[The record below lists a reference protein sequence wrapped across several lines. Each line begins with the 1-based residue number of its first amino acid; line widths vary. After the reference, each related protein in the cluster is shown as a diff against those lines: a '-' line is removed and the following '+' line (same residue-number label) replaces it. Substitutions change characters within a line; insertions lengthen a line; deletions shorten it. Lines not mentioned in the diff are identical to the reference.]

1 MLPFLKK
8 SDAAPVV
15 QPFWHPE
22 FRNREKLP
30 DIKAV
35 RTTFWVNGP
44 AIFLVL
50 AFGMYFCI
58 QQWQLA
64 ALRQQVADADAR
76 IARDKKPSDQA
87 KALYAKFQAEEARIN
102 EIQGFITSKPLVSTL
117 ILRIGATMPKDIA
130 VDALD
135 FRDAGLSMR
144 ISVRGEAAAAS
155 GQATA
160 YLEQLKADKELSA
173 FEEFTFVNAPV
184 RNPSTGN
191 LSVEFMLRL
200 KGVKK

>member
-8 SDAAPVV
+8 REAAPVV

-35 RTTFWVNGP
+35 RTTFWINGP
-44 AIFLVL
+44 AIFAVL
-50 AFGMYFCI
+50 ALGMYFGI
-58 QQWQLA
+58 QQWQLR

-76 IARDKKPSDQA
+76 IERDKKPSDQA
-87 KALYAKFQAEEARIN
+87 KALYAKFQTEETRIN
-102 EIQGFITSKPLVSTL
+102 EIQTFLKAKPLVSTL
-117 ILRIGATMPKDIA
+117 ILRLGETLPKDIA
-130 VDALD
+130 IDALD
-135 FRDAGLSMR
+135 LRDAGLSMR
-144 ISVRGEAAAAS
+144 LSVRGDAAAAS

-173 FEEFTFVNAPV
+173 FDDFVFASPPV
-184 RNPSTGN
+184 RNPSTSN
-191 LSVEFMLRL
+191 VSVEFLLRL